1 MKSYGSRLAGHLAAL
16 FTILVWGTTFISTKV
31 LLADFQPV
39 EILFFRFVLGLVAL
53 LAADPRPLKGTTAK
67 QELTFAAAG
76 LCGVC
81 LYYLLENVALT
92 YTMASNVGVILSVAP
107 CFTALLSR
115 LFLQQEEK
123 LGVRFFAGFGVAMA
137 GIVLISLNGSALQ
150 LNPVGDLLA
159 LLAAF
164 LWACYS
170 ILTKKIAGFGF
181 RTILTTRRARAAR
194 PTRNSPAIWPRPPEA
209 DLRYLGVAICGPKK
223 KVNKLTGHMP
233 LLR

>member
-1 MKSYGSRLAGHLAAL
+1 MKQTKSAGHLAAL

-137 GIVLISLNGSALQ
+137 GIVAGQPERLG
-150 LNPVGDLLA
+150 
-159 LLAAF
+159 LAAEP
-164 LWACYS
+164 CGRS
-170 ILTKKIAGFGF
+170 AGAAGRVSVGLLFHF
-181 RTILTTRRARAAR
+181 DQKDRRVWLPHHFNDQARQGCKTYEEFTGNMAQ
-194 PTRNSPAIWPRPPEA
+194 TPEA
-209 DLRYLGVAICGPKK
+209 DLSYLGVALCGPKK